1 MVSASKLFAG
11 LLGHFNW
18 TTVTIVVDAYRNS
31 LFDIIAQIMRETMSS
46 LLGSN
51 IPLIKVDGFSPITN
65 YHSLL
70 TELKKQTRG
79 NTHCIFVNQLS
90 DFEMLISSVILY
102 VVFGGTLR
110 KFLVRLQ
117 YFLEIIRV

>member
-1 MVSASKLFAG
+1 MLSASKLFAG

-18 TTVTIVVDAYRNS
+18 TTVTIVVDAYQNS
-31 LFDIIAQIMRETMSS
+31 LFDIIDQIMRGTLSA
-46 LLGSN
+46 LLRSI
-51 IPLIKVDGFSPITN
+51 IPLIKVDGFSGTTN

-79 NTHCIFVNQLS
+79 KTYCIFVNQLS
-90 DFEMLISSVILY
+90 DLGMLIFPVILY